1 MFSDAVAMQKII
13 LSGEGNTTYLVRTE
27 SAILMDC
34 VRGAQG
40 VTMDKVV
47 LKASKRD
54 VKGKQVKALRRAG
67 ELPAVIY
74 GRHVKPISISLE
86 AHNASLVLA
95 KLTSSSLVTLDVDGT
110 QFTAIV
116 REKQRNY
123 IKGVLTHVDFLALDL
138 SEKIRT
144 KVRLTYV
151 GVSSAVK
158 DYAAVLVHRLDA
170 LEVECLPA
178 DLPERITVDIS
189 SLKEIGN
196 SIHVRDIIVPDAE
209 RVVVLDDPDEIAI
222 IATLVV
228 VKEEEADVAAAAA
241 VVADAEAA
249 APAIS
254 VERGKKE
261 EEAAPA
267 KK

>member
-1 MFSDAVAMQKII
+1 
-13 LSGEGNTTYLVRTE
+13 
-27 SAILMDC
+27 
-34 VRGAQG
+34 
-40 VTMDKVV
+40 MDKVV
-47 LKASKRD
+47 LKANKRD
-54 VKGKQVKALRRAG
+54 VIGKQVKALRRAG
-67 ELPAVIY
+67 QLPAVIY
-74 GRHVKPISISLE
+74 GRRVEPISISLD
-86 AHNASLVLA
+86 AHSASIALA

-110 QFTAIV
+110 EFTTIV

-151 GVSSAVK
+151 GFSSAVK
-158 DYAAVLVHRLDA
+158 DYAAVLVHRLEA

-178 DLPERITVDIS
+178 DLPERITVDIA

-196 SIHVRDIIVPDAE
+196 SIRVREITVPE
-209 RVVVLDDPDEIAI
+209 NVEVLDDADEIAI
-222 IATLVV
+222 IATIVV
-228 VKEEEADVAAAAA
+228 VKEEADDVAAAAA
-241 VVADAEAA
+241 VVAAAEAA
-249 APAIS
+249 ATPEIS

-261 EEAAPA
+261 EDAAPA